1 MTPARQ
7 ALSVGCAGLPTTSLE
22 HIIATADLQTRV
34 DRKYLVPPEVFA
46 HVLARLDGRMKVL
59 DIDGRRLFQYE
70 SVYFDTPELLAYHQH
85 VGGRRRRFKVR
96 TRTYVDSAQ
105 SMLEVKTAGG
115 RDETIK
121 DRHPYQLDERYGL
134 NPWAREVV
142 GGRLGDAALARRL
155 ELSLVSRYHRATLVE
170 PATGSRLTCDVDLD
184 FEDRRQRRSGPD
196 DLVLIE
202 SKTTGAA
209 SLADRTL
216 WRLGHRPATVTKY
229 CVGLGLLHPQLR
241 ANRWNRTLRAA
252 FGWSPTRIT

>member
-1 MTPARQ
+1 MTPARR
-7 ALSVGCAGLPTTSLE
+7 ALSVGCAALTTTSLE

-34 DRKYLVPPEVFA
+34 DRKYLVPPAVFA
-46 HVLARLDGRMKVL
+46 EFLARLNGRMKVL
-59 DIDGRRLFQYE
+59 DIDGRRLFEYE

-96 TRTYVDSAQ
+96 TRTYVDSAE

-115 RDETIK
+115 RDETVK
-121 DRHPYQLDERYGL
+121 DRHPYQLGERYEL
-134 NPWAREVV
+134 TPQAREVV
-142 GGRLGDAALARRL
+142 GGRLGDTAVAERL

-184 FEDRRQRRSGPD
+184 FEDPERRQAGPD
-196 DLVLIE
+196 GLVLIE
-202 SKTTGAA
+202 SKTSGAA

-229 CVGLGLLHPQLR
+229 CVGLALLHPGLR
-241 ANRWNRTLRAA
+241 ANRWNRTLRGA
-252 FGWSPTRIT
+252 FGWSPCRSA